1 MKKSNIPTYRAQRV
15 DEKNDVIYL
24 VMSTSKVMV
33 IKMSKMVHFM

>member
-1 MKKSNIPTYRAQRV
+1 MKKSNIPMYRAQRV